1 MRFYQKVKSGYSL
14 KCQYLVCVVILFYH
28 EDAYFSMVFGYFS
41 CLPARYHGS
50 QGGSG
55 GGVAYTVRRYVVV
68 GTCLR
73 SAPRSAFRRGFAG
86 RLPALHSLVTGACC
100 LGRAADGRPYEM
112 GAAEAGLGRTEPLH
126 RPCDRSPSPAR
137 RGGFGCLGSD
147 GDGGCGSFDSA
158 CAPLRMTNLKGRR
171 LGRAEPLHRPCGRSP
186 SPARRGGFGRPYGMG
201 ASEAGASG
209 GQPMAAPTGWGRRG
223 RRPYGTTE

>member
-126 RPCDRSPSPAR
+126 RPC
-137 RGGFGCLGSD
+137 
-147 GDGGCGSFDSA
+147 
-158 CAPLRMTNLKGRR
+158 
-171 LGRAEPLHRPCGRSP
+171 GRSP